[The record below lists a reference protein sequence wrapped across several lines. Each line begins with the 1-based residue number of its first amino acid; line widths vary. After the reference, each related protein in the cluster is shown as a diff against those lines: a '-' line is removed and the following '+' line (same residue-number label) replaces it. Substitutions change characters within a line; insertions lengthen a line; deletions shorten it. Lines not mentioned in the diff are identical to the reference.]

1 MTHMPI
7 LIRTARQ
14 ATLALLLCLAAA
26 GCSGDVLNPVGG
38 SLLGRNAGG
47 IREVVQLPA
56 SSTRQLFERIATLK
70 PPVSNLRIGRK
81 DGFAFRSLLRFEL
94 PADSIAAAAGG
105 AAIDLTVDSLHVIL
119 GWRPQEATYRF
130 GRPWEGPFEVHRPDA
145 AWNEATAFFDTTSAT
160 ETVFPSSPIPGVSI
174 TRSDTLAVIR
184 LPLDAI
190 ASDGSGLD
198 KVELL
203 LEPGAGDDFMMASYS
218 SEVSTAVPGNRRP
231 TIVVFYRMDDQVI
244 RYETVARQDVSWGA
258 REGFEP
264 DGQLLLASGLRL
276 SPVLQFALPDTVPP
290 NATVNFARIE
300 FELDLDASVFDVLPL
315 QMDAIAV
322 SSATGDTVYTTFTTT
337 TFSILTYEDSLPQVG
352 INFSQSVIRN
362 WISGSAANLGMALRA
377 QFDSDFGW
385 VTIRNPRISFVYS
398 IAPELE

>member
-1 MTHMPI
+1 
-7 LIRTARQ
+7 
-14 ATLALLLCLAAA
+14 
-26 GCSGDVLNPVGG
+26 
-38 SLLGRNAGG
+38 
-47 IREVVQLPA
+47 
-56 SSTRQLFERIATLK
+56 
-70 PPVSNLRIGRK
+70 
-81 DGFAFRSLLRFEL
+81 
-94 PADSIAAAAGG
+94 
-105 AAIDLTVDSLHVIL
+105 
-119 GWRPQEATYRF
+119 
-130 GRPWEGPFEVHRPDA
+130 
-145 AWNEATAFFDTTSAT
+145 
-160 ETVFPSSPIPGVSI
+160 
-174 TRSDTLAVIR
+174 
-184 LPLDAI
+184 
-190 ASDGSGLD
+190 
-198 KVELL
+198 
-203 LEPGAGDDFMMASYS
+203 
-218 SEVSTAVPGNRRP
+218 
-231 TIVVFYRMDDQVI
+231 MDDQVI